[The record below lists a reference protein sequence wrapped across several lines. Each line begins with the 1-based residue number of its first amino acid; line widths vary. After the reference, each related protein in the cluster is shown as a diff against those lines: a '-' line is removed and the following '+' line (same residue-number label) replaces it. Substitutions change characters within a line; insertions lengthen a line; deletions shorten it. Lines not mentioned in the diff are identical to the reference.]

1 MPGILFS
8 KYTMNTPI
16 GRLRVVGIIEGISYL
31 ILLGIAMPLKYL
43 AGIPEVVKVVGWA
56 HGVLFVLYVLALLHV
71 WVVRHWSFGRAALAF
86 VASLLPF
93 GTFLFDKSLRREEQ
107 TVAA

>member
-1 MPGILFS
+1 M
-8 KYTMNTPI
+8 KTPL
-16 GRLRVVGIIEGISYL
+16 GRLRVIGMIEGISYL

-56 HGVLFVLYVLALLHV
+56 HGVLFVGYVLALLHV
-71 WVVRHWSFGRAALAF
+71 WVARRWSLGRAVLAF
-86 VASLLPF
+86 VVSLLPF

-107 TVAA
+107 ALAV